1 MNRNNKALKYGIALV
16 IITSIGIALFG
27 QDLSFSERLLTI
39 LFSFG
44 ILIAGEP
51 AED

>member
-1 MNRNNKALKYGIALV
+1 MNRNSKALKYGIALV
-16 IITSIGIALFG
+16 VFTAIGIALFG
-27 QDLSFSERLLTI
+27 QDLRFSERLLTI
-39 LFSFG
+39 IFSFG